1 MEGELGRAVVVETI
15 GMDMSVELGELDG
28 VVTVDQIV
36 ESSVE
41 LVPVGRDELGIVES
55 VESLN
60 VVVESVVKSRS
71 GEDES
76 VDHDVGKEDV
86 PASVAEGTFFL

>member
-15 GMDMSVELGELDG
+15 GMDMSVELGELG
-28 VVTVDQIV
+28 GIVTVDQIV

-60 VVVESVVKSRS
+60 VVVESVVK
-71 GEDES
+71 
-76 VDHDVGKEDV
+76 
-86 PASVAEGTFFL
+86 